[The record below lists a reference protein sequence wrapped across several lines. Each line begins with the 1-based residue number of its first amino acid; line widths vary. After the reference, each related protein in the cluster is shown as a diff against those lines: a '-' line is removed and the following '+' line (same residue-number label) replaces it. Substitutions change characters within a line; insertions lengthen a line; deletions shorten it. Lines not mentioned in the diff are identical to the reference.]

1 MKFRQIGNEERTR
14 YFVDGRQVE
23 KAEFDRLMAEEKAG
37 LPQIGDDPEMTGNR
51 PWSRPIVSDALQV
64 HPRQVQ
70 AVRERNAKHGLDVEY
85 RPDGKP
91 VLRDRAQR
99 RKLLRIEGKHDN
111 QGGYSD

>member
-1 MKFRQIGNEERTR
+1 MSDKMSRLHYEAGMYQSLYELAKERTATL
-14 YFVDGRQVE
+14 E
-23 KAEFDRLMAEEKAG
+23 AALTAMLK
-37 LPQIGDDPEMTGNR
+37 DPSMPMT
-51 PWSRPIVSDALQV
+51 ILEL
-64 HPRQVQ
+64 
-70 AVRERNAKHGLDVEY
+70 RERNAKHGLDVEY